1 MTRTN
6 LRILQLNIKKSRP
19 CMEAIINDSQTR
31 HLDILLIQ
39 EPPVRA
45 YKTHVNH
52 RLWHLYQPT
61 CATEAGT
68 TRSLLYVN
76 KRLTTSLH
84 RQIQCDDPDI
94 TAIQI
99 YAENQ
104 QLLIFSVYIPPI
116 DLYRTT
122 QPQTIQP
129 TLTII
134 HNTIQEVISNNK
146 TPTKIILAGDFNR
159 HHPT

>member
-19 CMEAIINDSQTR
+19 CMEALINDSQTR
-31 HLDILLIQ
+31 YLDILLIQ
-39 EPPVRA
+39 EPPVSA

-94 TAIQI
+94 TILGERDDCDKGPACQ
-99 YAENQ
+99 E
-104 QLLIFSVYIPPI
+104 
-116 DLYRTT
+116 
-122 QPQTIQP
+122 TICSSYHFEAVVHSE
-129 TLTII
+129 I
-134 HNTIQEVISNNK
+134 
-146 TPTKIILAGDFNR
+146 
-159 HHPT
+159 